1 MTDVRTEDIKQ
12 LRDMTGCGVMD
23 AKRALQ
29 EAGGDLGRAEE
40 LVRGRQQPRP
50 SERPAGA
57 GAVFQ
62 YRHHDG
68 RMGSMVVLTCG
79 TDFVARSPLFTQLG
93 EEVAL
98 QVAALGPADV
108 PALLGQPFVKDG
120 SKTVGQMV
128 AEVAGRTGENVQVR
142 EFCRFSV

>member
-1 MTDVRTEDIKQ
+1 MTDVRTEDIRK
-12 LRDMTGCGVMD
+12 LREATGCGVVD

-29 EAGGDLGRAEE
+29 EAGGDLARAEE
-40 LVRGRQQPRP
+40 LVRGQQQERP
-50 SERPAGA
+50 SERPARA
-57 GAVFQ
+57 GAIFQ

-68 RMGSMVVLTCG
+68 RMGSMVVLACG
-79 TDFVARSPLFTQLG
+79 TDFVARSPLFTRLG

-108 PALLGQPFVKDG
+108 PALLGQPFVRDG

-128 AEVAGRTGENVQVR
+128 AEVAARTGENVQVR
-142 EFCRFSV
+142 EFCRCSV